1 MINDN
6 EALLVCFITQS
17 FLNERLP
24 QAEMLLK
31 TKESLKRK
39 SKRPFV
45 SNDNA
50 PVAAVLLKWKY
61 FTLASMLE
69 KKI

>member
-39 SKRPFV
+39 PKLTFV
-45 SNDNA
+45 KNDNA
-50 PVAAVLLKWKY
+50 PVKMKN
-61 FTLASMLE
+61 
-69 KKI
+69 I